1 MTVFKVHRHENILRS
16 KIVNIYILG
25 KVSSEKHFEQQ
36 ALDLKKVIE
45 RFKPKEVVI
54 DGNGLGVG
62 LIDFMTRPTLDL
74 LTGKVYPPYGVF
86 NDKEYEKTQPY
97 NCEKIIYCLKAN
109 GTTTNLIHGNCYTRI
124 NSGLVKFLI
133 KESEAKNKLLSTK
146 IGQKMKIEKR
156 VERIMP
162 HEMTTKLFDE
172 MTNLRLKPTGNTADI
187 NLEMINKRYTK
198 DKFSSL
204 EYGLWRIKELEEEI
218 NKKWRR
224 AGKQRTLMFYS
235 ERQEGR

>member
-1 MTVFKVHRHENILRS
+1 
-16 KIVNIYILG
+16 
-25 KVSSEKHFEQQ
+25 
-36 ALDLKKVIE
+36 
-45 RFKPKEVVI
+45 
-54 DGNGLGVG
+54 
-62 LIDFMTRPTLDL
+62 
-74 LTGKVYPPYGVF
+74 
-86 NDKEYEKTQPY
+86 
-97 NCEKIIYCLKAN
+97 
-109 GTTTNLIHGNCYTRI
+109 
-124 NSGLVKFLI
+124 
-133 KESEAKNKLLSTK
+133 
-146 IGQKMKIEKR
+146 MKIEKR

-224 AGKQRTLMFYS
+224 ASKQRTLMFYS